1 MRSIFVARWRIHR
14 LKING
19 FKVFTQFSESYSS
32 DLVIYDGPNGFGKT
46 SLFDAK
52 QLLFCCEL
60 PRISARHR
68 ALKSGSKKY
77 NRSIFQ
83 NHNCHDGISIIAEL
97 KKGNEILYVMRQA
110 KQEDLDS
117 SVNRPNSF
125 NEFKLYELSSFDET
139 ASPRLIDD
147 EKQFWSEKFGD
158 KFLENFPVLNY
169 LQQDSKS
176 IVIPDGCNSDKR
188 TDQISH
194 LLNLDELDIRIDT
207 IGKLKSESKAQLGE
221 TNKVYIEQKTQ
232 LEELQRTL
240 TVSDATPVAYTKLTE
255 LKITPQWDLKTP
267 FTVGS
272 FKNLDQLLGQLDL
285 LNQVYVSRH
294 EIAKRIR
301 NQQKIEFTKRVEFDL
316 AVRLFHHFDKLPDLH
331 KNKAELDKLEK
342 ICSAL
347 DTDVSKLTSSHGSL
361 ISSYIE
367 EQESIKLMQLIDDKN
382 KLHLGHSSVS
392 KKQAVVMQLRTK
404 LLQTVDNSEHDCP
417 LCGFDYQENSI
428 LLSAIEAK
436 KTLLEQKLTTIGL
449 QINQCYQALEAILV
463 PLKAK
468 YVPLLEMVRR
478 EFNVK
483 LHSELAEYEHQMQ
496 RLVSIGQKLEMQGI
510 KLPRVYAS
518 DSEDQSKQVSAVNTA
533 ILRSLEPED
542 EMLSTN
548 QFDFFK
554 AHFSDLSKLENLTE
568 EQIEQKKNYIQ
579 QQYKLTVN
587 ASIIERQKDVEFY
600 HSKYLHLED
609 LCSKLENI
617 ETQLKRARTHYTNQT
632 LGQMESLFHIYSGRL
647 LQNYQ
652 SGLGVFIDTPNG
664 KQRKT
669 AAMNFTTVRDSEHDA
684 ALSMSSGQ
692 INALSLSL
700 FLALNKKYAKTA
712 FVFIDDP
719 TQCMD
724 EINIA
729 SLSDLLRVELRDRQ
743 VVMSTHEQDISDYL
757 CYRYG
762 KAGLSRKQVNLLEK
776 VKLSSN

>member
-1 MRSIFVARWRIHR
+1 MARWRIHK

-19 FKVFTQFSESYSS
+19 FKVFTDFSENYSS

-52 QLLFCCEL
+52 QLLFCGEL

-68 ALKSGSKKY
+68 ALKGGNKKY
-77 NRSIFQ
+77 RRSIFQ
-83 NHNCHDGISIIAEL
+83 NHNCQDGIYIIAEL
-97 KKGNEILYVMRQA
+97 KKGSEILYVMRLA

-117 SVNRPNSF
+117 SGNKPNSF
-125 NEFKLYELSSFDET
+125 NVFKLYELSSFDET
-139 ASPRLIDD
+139 SEPKLIND
-147 EKQFWSEKFGD
+147 EKQFWSERFGD

-194 LLNLDELDIRIDT
+194 LLNLDELDTKIDN
-207 IGKLKSESKAQLGE
+207 IGKLKLESKGQLKYAE
-221 TNKVYIEQKTQ
+221 DEYAKQKLR
-232 LEELQRTL
+232 LEELQHTL
-240 TVSDATPVAYTKLTE
+240 TVSDVAPVAYIKLTE
-255 LKITPQWDLKTP
+255 SKVTPQWDLKVP
-267 FTVGS
+267 FS
-272 FKNLDQLLGQLDL
+272 ADSLKSLEQLLGQLDL
-285 LNQVYVSRH
+285 LNNVYVGRQ
-294 EIAKRIR
+294 EIAKRVR
-301 NQQKIEFTKRVEFDL
+301 NQLKIDFTKRAEFGL
-316 AVRLFHHFDKLPDLH
+316 AVRLFHHFDKLPSLH
-331 KNKAELDKLEK
+331 KDKAALDRLDK
-342 ICSAL
+342 ICRAL
-347 DTDVSKLTSSHGSL
+347 DIEVSKLTSSHGSL
-361 ISSYIE
+361 ISSFLE
-367 EQESIKLMQLIDDKN
+367 EPDSTKLMQLLEEKN
-382 KLHLGHSSVS
+382 KLHLGHSGVS
-392 KKQAVVMQLRTK
+392 KKQAEMMQLRSK
-404 LLQTVDNSEHDCP
+404 LAQKVDISDHDCP
-417 LCGFDYQENSI
+417 LCGFDYEENNL
-428 LLSAIEAK
+428 LLSAIDAK
-436 KTLLEQKLTTIGL
+436 TALLEQKLNQISL
-449 QINQCYQALEAILV
+449 QINQCYRALDAILV

-468 YVPLLEMVRR
+468 YVPLLESSRH
-478 EFNVK
+478 EFNAI
-483 LHSELAEYEHQMQ
+483 LYSELVRYEHQIQ
-496 RLVSIGQKLEMQGI
+496 RLVSIGKKLEQQGI
-510 KLPRVYAS
+510 ELPRVYVT
-518 DSEDQSKQVSAVNTA
+518 EPEGQSKQVSTVNSA
-533 ILRSLEPED
+533 ILQSLEPED
-542 EMLSTN
+542 EVLSTN
-548 QFDFFK
+548 EFDFFK

-568 EQIEQKKNYIQ
+568 ELIEKKKNYIQ

-587 ASIIERQKDVEFY
+587 ASIVALQKEVYFY
-600 HSKYLHLED
+600 RAKSLHLED

-692 INALSLSL
+692 ISALSLSL

-776 VKLSSN
+776 AKVSSSCHSSH

>member
-1 MRSIFVARWRIHR
+1 MARWRIHR

-19 FKVFTQFSESYSS
+19 FKVFTQFSENYSS

-52 QLLFCCEL
+52 QLLFCSEL

-68 ALKSGSKKY
+68 ALKSGNNNKKY

-97 KKGNEILYVMRQA
+97 QKGNEILYVMRMA

-125 NEFKLYELSSFDET
+125 NEFKLYELSGFDET

-194 LLNLDELDIRIDT
+194 LLNLDELDTRIDN
-207 IGKLKSESKAQLGE
+207 IGKLKSESKAQLKYAE
-221 TNKVYIEQKTQ
+221 DEYAKQKLR
-232 LEELQRTL
+232 LEDLQHTL
-240 TVSDATPVAYTKLTE
+240 TVSDVAPVAYIKLTE
-255 LKITPQWDLKTP
+255 SKVTPQWDLKVP
-267 FTVGS
+267 FSVDS
-272 FKNLDQLLGQLDL
+272 LKSLEQLLGQLDL
-285 LNQVYVSRH
+285 LNNVYVGRQ
-294 EIAKRIR
+294 EIAKRVR
-301 NQQKIEFTKRVEFDL
+301 NQLKIDFTKRAEFGL
-316 AVRLFHHFDKLPDLH
+316 AVRLFHHFDKLPALH
-331 KNKAELDKLEK
+331 KDKAALDRLDK
-342 ICSAL
+342 ICHAL
-347 DTDVSKLTSSHGSL
+347 DIEVSKLTSSHGSL

-367 EQESIKLMQLIDDKN
+367 EQESIKLMRLIEDKN
-382 KLHLGHSSVS
+382 KLHLGHSGVS
-392 KKQAVVMQLRTK
+392 KKQAAVMQLRTK
-404 LLQTVDNSEHDCP
+404 LLQIVDNIENDCP

-436 KTLLEQKLTTIGL
+436 TALLDQKLTKIGL
-449 QINQCYQALEAILV
+449 QINQCYQAIEAILV

-468 YVPLLEMVRR
+468 YAPLLETVRR

-483 LHSELAEYEHQMQ
+483 LYSELAEYEHQMQ

-510 KLPRVYAS
+510 KLPRVYAP
-518 DSEDQSKQVSAVNTA
+518 DLEDQSKQVSAVNTA
-533 ILRSLEPED
+533 ILQSLEPED
-542 EMLSTN
+542 EILSTN
-548 QFDFFK
+548 QFAFFK

-587 ASIIERQKDVEFY
+587 ASIAARQKDVDFY
-600 HSKYLHLED
+600 RAKFLHLED
-609 LCSKLENI
+609 LYSKLDNI

-743 VVMSTHEQDISDYL
+743 VVISTHEQDISDYL

>member
-1 MRSIFVARWRIHR
+1 MRGIFVARWRIHR

-19 FKVFTQFSESYSS
+19 FKVFTEFSENYSS

-52 QLLFCCEL
+52 QLLFCSEL

-68 ALKSGSKKY
+68 VLKSGNKKY

-83 NHNCHDGISIIAEL
+83 NHNSQDGISIIAEL
-97 KKGNEILYVMRQA
+97 QKGSEILYVMRLA
-110 KQEDLDS
+110 KQEDLDLS
-117 SVNRPNSF
+117 GNKPNSF
-125 NEFKLYELSSFDET
+125 NEFKLYELSGFDGT
-139 ASPRLIDD
+139 ASPRLIED

-176 IVIPDGCNSDKR
+176 IVIPDGCNSNKR

-194 LLNLDELDIRIDT
+194 LLNLDELDARIDN
-207 IGKLKSESKAQLGE
+207 IGKLKSESKVQFGE
-221 TNKVYIEQKTQ
+221 TNKAYIEQKTQ

-240 TVSDATPVAYTKLTE
+240 TVSDAIPVAYTKLTE
-255 LKITPQWDLKTP
+255 LQVTPQWDLKAP

-272 FKNLDQLLGQLDL
+272 FKNLEQLLEQLDL
-285 LNQVYVSRH
+285 LNHVYSGRQ

-301 NQQKIEFTKRVEFDL
+301 NQQKIDFTKRNEFGL
-316 AVRLFHHFDKLPDLH
+316 AVRLFHHFDKLPGLH

-342 ICSAL
+342 ICRTL
-347 DTDVSKLTSSHGSL
+347 DTEVSKLASSHGSL

-367 EQESIKLMQLIDDKN
+367 EQESIKFMQLLEEKN
-382 KLHLGHSSVS
+382 KLHLGHSGVS
-392 KKQAVVMQLRTK
+392 KKQAEVMQLRTK
-404 LLQTVDNSEHDCP
+404 LLQKVENSEHDCP
-417 LCGFDYQENSI
+417 LCGFDYQENSL

-436 KTLLEQKLTTIGL
+436 TVLLEQNLNQIGM
-449 QINQCYQALEAILV
+449 QINQCYQSLEVILA
-463 PLKAK
+463 PLKGK
-468 YVPLLEMVRR
+468 YLPLLETARR
-478 EFNVK
+478 EFDTK
-483 LHSELAEYEHQMQ
+483 LYSELENYEHQIQ
-496 RLVSIGQKLEMQGI
+496 RLVAIGQKLEQQGI
-510 KLPRVYAS
+510 ELPKVYS
-518 DSEDQSKQVSAVNTA
+518 PEPEEQLKQVSAVNAA
-533 ILRSLEPED
+533 ILQSLEPED

-548 QFDFFK
+548 EFDFFK
-554 AHFSDLSKLENLTE
+554 AHFSDLSKLEQLTE
-568 EQIEQKKNYIQ
+568 EQIEQKKIYIQ
-579 QQYKLTVN
+579 QQHKLTVN
-587 ASIIERQKDVEFY
+587 ASIIARQKDVDFY
-600 HSKYLHLED
+600 RVKSQYLEE
-609 LCSKLENI
+609 LCSQLENI
-617 ETQLKRARTHYTNQT
+617 ETQLKHARTHYTNQT

-692 INALSLSL
+692 ISALSLSL